1 MKKKVNVSRFDA
13 AEHLRDE
20 NDIAA
25 YLTVV
30 LEENDPSALAD
41 ALGTVARARHE
52 RHRKSR
58 RAWPRITLQSVAC
71 RCVSALRYHSA
82 CDGGAGREADGDSG
96 NLSRHRDFA
105 SSI

>member
-1 MKKKVNVSRFDA
+1 MKKKVTVSRFDA

-41 ALGTVARARHE
+41 ALGTVARARGMNDIAKAAGLGRE
-52 RHRKSR
+52 SLYK
-58 RAWPRITLQSVAC
+58 
-71 RCVSALRYHSA
+71 ALR
-82 CDGGAGREADGDSG
+82 AD
-96 NLSRHRDFA
+96 A
-105 SSI
+105 SPRFDTIQRVMAALGVKLTATPAT